1 MKKTFDKLPEE
12 KKQKILSAC
21 IEEFG
26 EKGYEHSTLDR
37 IVQRAGIS
45 KGGLYEYIESKEDL
59 YFYIVGLTYDE
70 LYDYIETQI
79 SLRSIPLPPDIVDR
93 MRLVAEIAIDFY
105 IHHPH
110 YLEIIVG
117 TYHLPKAELAEK
129 ARRVFMTRF
138 LHLFGDANFGSIP
151 YPKEEVLHLL
161 TWMLL
166 RTRYDFLVE
175 YKQNRDEGTVR
186 NRYLAKW
193 DFYVSVLKKGLYQH
207 SPS

>member
-1 MKKTFDKLPEE
+1 MKKTFDKLPEG
-12 KKQKILSAC
+12 KKQNILFAC

-26 EKGYEHSTLDR
+26 ENGYEHSTLDR
-37 IVQRAGIS
+37 IVLRAGIS

-70 LYDYIETQI
+70 LYDFIEAEI
-79 SLRSIPLPPDIVDR
+79 NHRSIHLPDDIVDR

-105 IHHPH
+105 IRHPH

-117 TYHLPKAELAEK
+117 TYHLPKADLAAK
-129 ARRVFMTRF
+129 AQSVFMTRF
-138 LHLFGDANFGSIP
+138 LHLFGDADFRSIP
-151 YPKEEVLHLL
+151 HPREEVLNLL

-175 YKQNRDEGTVR
+175 YRQNRDEETVR

-193 DFYVSVLKKGLYQH
+193 DFYVSVLKKGLYQR
-207 SPS
+207 